1 MNCWSLLI
9 CSEVTQPLRCR
20 GPHLDWGTVLST
32 NKKMAFSEGSWMR
45 FLMIHMNWATVMSE
59 GTRYFLLSMSTI
71 CDPDTFSTITWQD
84 TQRDND
90 YSRHATKQISCKPA
104 AMPLRR
110 HSPGPCQGTCCGFWR
125 TLCIDV
131 LVDRKNNSHVN
142 HVLFPRVSTEKD
154 VSEVRL
160 PLLYRHETR
169 SGDGRDRYL
178 NCEIN
183 SCCGLNHTDAD
194 WTTKPVNP
202 VS

>member
-9 CSEVTQPLRCR
+9 CSEVTEPLRCR

-71 CDPDTFSTITWQD
+71 CDPDTFSTITWQE
-84 TQRDND
+84 TGRDND

-131 LVDRKNNSHVN
+131 LVDRKTTVTLIMCYSPVCQQKKRFLRSDF
-142 HVLFPRVSTEKD
+142 LFCTDTRRGAVMDEIDIWTVRSTAAVD
-154 VSEVRL
+154 
-160 PLLYRHETR
+160 
-169 SGDGRDRYL
+169 
-178 NCEIN
+178 
-183 SCCGLNHTDAD
+183 
-194 WTTKPVNP
+194 
-202 VS
+202 

>member
-71 CDPDTFSTITWQD
+71 CDPDTFSTITWQE
-84 TQRDND
+84 TRRDND
-90 YSRHATKQISCKPA
+90 YSRHATKQIFVNLLWCLWDVTHRDPV
-104 AMPLRR
+104 R
-110 HSPGPCQGTCCGFWR
+110 
-125 TLCIDV
+125 V
-131 LVDRKNNSHVN
+131 LVADFGGLYASMFWWTEKNNSHVN
-142 HVLFPRVSTEKD
+142 HVLFPRVSTEKE

>member
-71 CDPDTFSTITWQD
+71 CDPDTFSTITWQE
-84 TQRDND
+84 TRRDND

-142 HVLFPRVSTEKD
+142 HVFFSPPCVNRKRGFWGQTSSSVPTRDE
-154 VSEVRL
+154 ERWW
-160 PLLYRHETR
+160 TR
-169 SGDGRDRYL
+169 SISELWDQQLLWIKPHWRR
-178 NCEIN
+178 
-183 SCCGLNHTDAD
+183 LNH
-194 WTTKPVNP
+194 
-202 VS
+202 